1 MSRASRT
8 SRLLVLALAVAAPVA
23 LVSACGEEQST
34 TTAVSATGG
43 ATETTDAPGTTAPP
57 TTGADGAEDG
67 GTGSAPEAAEQPT
80 TTVDPEVG
88 VGQAEARVRDAVAA
102 WSDSLTG
109 VAVSPGEELI
119 VSISTDDEAL
129 PALEV
134 CEAARGALVGIDG
147 AAGATVNVW
156 LTPDLS
162 AEGGDERVLAGS
174 LGGAECELLRSP
186 E

>member
-57 TTGADGAEDG
+57 TTGADGAVDG

-88 VGQAEARVRDAVAA
+88 VGQAEARVRDV
-102 WSDSLTG
+102 
-109 VAVSPGEELI
+109 
-119 VSISTDDEAL
+119 
-129 PALEV
+129 
-134 CEAARGALVGIDG
+134 
-147 AAGATVNVW
+147 
-156 LTPDLS
+156 
-162 AEGGDERVLAGS
+162 
-174 LGGAECELLRSP
+174 RS
-186 E
+186 